1 MNGFVIVDKEEGI
14 TSFKASSRLR
24 RIYNEK
30 KTGHTGT
37 LDPMATGVLPVAMGK
52 ATRFID
58 LLPDSSKA
66 YAARFKFGIVTDTLD
81 ITGTVL
87 EENNA
92 EVTKE
97 QLESVLPL
105 FKGDIM
111 QMPPMYSALSVN
123 GVKLYKLA
131 RQGVEIEREPRAVT
145 INSLE
150 ITNCFENGEFEI
162 SVDCSK
168 GTYIRS
174 LISDIG
180 EKLGCGAV
188 MTALRRTKANGFII
202 SQAKTLAEIEEAGTE
217 AVIPIDEVFSVYPA
231 VTVTAAQSQRFSNG
245 GELMSDRLRCEITPT
260 LYRVYSPEKEFLGLG
275 EISFDDMSVLKVKK
289 VVGK

>member
-14 TSFKASSRLR
+14 TSFKASSCLR

-58 LLPDSSKA
+58 LLPDSTKGYIA
-66 YAARFKFGIVTDTLD
+66 KFKFGIVTDTLD

-87 EENNA
+87 EEKKA
-92 EVTKE
+92 DVSLG
-97 QLESVLPL
+97 QLESVLHL
-105 FKGDIM
+105 FRGNIM

-131 RQGVEIEREPRAVT
+131 RQGVEVERQQRPVT

-174 LISDIG
+174 LIADIG
-180 EKLGCGAV
+180 EHLGCGAV
-188 MTALRRTKANGFII
+188 MTALRRTKSNGFTI
-202 SQAKTLAEIEEAGTE
+202 SQAKTLSEIEKDDAD
-217 AVIPIDEVFSVYPA
+217 AVIPIDEAFSVYPA
-231 VTVTAAQSQRFSNG
+231 VTVSTAQSMRFSNG

-260 LYRVYSPEKEFLGLG
+260 LYRVYSPENEFLGLG
-275 EISFDDMSVLKVKK
+275 EISPENISVLKVKK